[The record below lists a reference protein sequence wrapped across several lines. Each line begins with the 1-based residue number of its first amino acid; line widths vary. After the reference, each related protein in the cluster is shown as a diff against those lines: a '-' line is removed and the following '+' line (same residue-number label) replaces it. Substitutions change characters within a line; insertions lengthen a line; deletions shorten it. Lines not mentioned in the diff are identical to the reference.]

1 MNGQTK
7 ENSSIHA
14 KRAVVMSV
22 GSSSLSVSLSSGT
35 GPGASAMPA
44 IADRASSDS
53 RSSSV
58 RSVSNVRTPSKGLH
72 LFLGLS
78 IERTLVVAPLVSH
91 ISR

>member
-1 MNGQTK
+1 
-7 ENSSIHA
+7 
-14 KRAVVMSV
+14 MSV

-35 GPGASAMPA
+35 GPGATAMPA

-58 RSVSNVRTPSKGLH
+58 RSVSNVRKDAIKRSSSVPRPQYRAESGNGP
-72 LFLGLS
+72 FS
-78 IERTLVVAPLVSH
+78 V